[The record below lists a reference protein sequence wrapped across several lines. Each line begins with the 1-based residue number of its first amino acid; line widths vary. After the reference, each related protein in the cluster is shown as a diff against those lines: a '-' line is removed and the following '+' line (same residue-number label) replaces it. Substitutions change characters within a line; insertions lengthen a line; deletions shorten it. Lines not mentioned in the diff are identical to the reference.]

1 MKVKI
6 SEKEITHQIRSLL
19 KTYRI
24 FHWKV
29 WQGLGSTPGV
39 PDIVGIYNGRFLAIE
54 VKTERGKLSPHQEK
68 FIAAINANGGLAF
81 VARSVDDVIENLEL
95 KTRVIARGMFG

>member
-1 MKVKI
+1 MKQSKL

-29 WQGLGSTPGV
+29 FQTLGATPGV
-39 PDIVGIYNGRFLAIE
+39 PDIIGVYQGRMLAIE

-68 FIAAINANGGLAF
+68 FIANINANGGLAF
-81 VARSVDDVIENLEL
+81 VARSIEDVLDNIDIRKRSL
-95 KTRVIARGMFG
+95 F